1 MLGVVVAKVRP
12 MGRAKDNDASLQSR
26 RLYIQHLA
34 QALQA
39 KETGRITLCPTAYRL
54 CARRLRVAAA
64 GYPEAELAQTLGVT
78 HSAVSD
84 TLEDRFFEATGCLPG
99 PGSKRVKQAA
109 DQLIGK
115 LRLRS
120 A

>member
-1 MLGVVVAKVRP
+1 MLMSAVAKERP

-39 KETGRITLCPTAYRL
+39 KESGRITLCPTAYRL
-54 CARRLRVAAA
+54 CARRLRVATA
-64 GYPEAELAQTLGVT
+64 GYPEPDLAHTLGVT

-84 TLEDRFFEATGCLPG
+84 ALEDRFFEVTGCLPG
-99 PGSKRVKQAA
+99 PGSRRVKQVA
-109 DQLIGK
+109 DKLIGS
-115 LRLRS
+115 LRLR
-120 A
+120 AR